1 MQQDFL
7 YIANLGTYEAIRGL
21 KATNRQD
28 FETSM
33 DRVGKRAKYAKDHLK
48 MCTTAPPNGL
58 GIEESTILATPE
70 TKALQQYVALLL
82 DTAVKENWVMSVVA
96 MIPCI
101 QVSLLSSYVHGLLIS
116 GSLTT

>member
-7 YIANLGTYEAIRGL
+7 YITKLGIYEANRGL
-21 KATNRQD
+21 KATNTLD

-70 TKALQQYVALLL
+70 TEALQQYVALLL
-82 DTAVKENWVMSVVA
+82 DAADKENWVMSVVA

-101 QVSLLSSYVHGLLIS
+101 QVSPLSSYVHGLLIS